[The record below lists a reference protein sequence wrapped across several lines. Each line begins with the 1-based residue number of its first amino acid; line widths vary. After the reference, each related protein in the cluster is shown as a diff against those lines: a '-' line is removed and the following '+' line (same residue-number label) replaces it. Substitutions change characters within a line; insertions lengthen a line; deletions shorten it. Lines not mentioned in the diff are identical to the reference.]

1 MPREMEGPPPMTD
14 DDLILAGDIGATKT
28 NLALFKR
35 ASFPGRALRQRKY
48 TNRQAGGL
56 TDLVASF
63 LAEGRE
69 KPTLACFGVAGPI
82 RNNRVRMTNLHWLI
96 DGRELAH
103 RFTIEKIFLINDL
116 VATAMG
122 APLLGTDEL
131 FSVNEGNKDPRG
143 NIGVIAPG
151 TGLGEA
157 FLLQENNRRLP
168 VASEGGHADFA
179 PRNRQQLAL
188 LDFLW
193 KRDQHVSVEKV
204 CSGIGLPN
212 IYAFLAASFPVSKDP
227 VVSQTARGEQ
237 TPRIVEAALVALKA
251 GDKDHIC
258 VRTIAVFFDVLAA
271 EAANVALKALTTG
284 GIYIGGGLCP
294 RMLPVLLTDRFM
306 DLFVRGVYRE
316 MLAEI
321 PVSIILNAK
330 TALLGAAAYGLER
343 SAQ

>member
-1 MPREMEGPPPMTD
+1 MTD

-28 NLALFKR
+28 NLALFER
-35 ASFPGRALRQRKY
+35 ASFPKKVLRETKY
-48 TNRQAGGL
+48 KNREFFGI
-56 TDLVASF
+56 TDIVASF

-69 KPTLACFGVAGPI
+69 KPTLACFGVAGPV
-82 RNNRVRMTNLHWLI
+82 RNNRVRMTNLNWLI
-96 DGRELAH
+96 DGRELAR
-103 RFTIEKIFLINDL
+103 RFTIGKIFLINDL

-122 APLLGTDEL
+122 APLLGEDEL
-131 FSVNEGNKDPRG
+131 FPVNAGKKDPMG

-157 FLLQENNRRLP
+157 FLLQENNRRLA

-179 PRNRQQLAL
+179 PRNRQQLEL

-193 KRDQHVSVEKV
+193 KREQHVSIEKV

-212 IYAFLAASFPVSKDP
+212 IHAYLAASSPGSEDP
-227 VVSQTARGEQ
+227 VVSQAAQGEQ
-237 TPRIVEAALVALKA
+237 TPCIVQTALAALEA
-251 GDKDHIC
+251 GDQDHIC
-258 VRTIAVFFDVLAA
+258 LRTISVFFDVLAA
-271 EAANVALKALTTG
+271 EAANLALKVLSTG

-294 RMLPVLLTDRFM
+294 RMLPVLQTDRFM
-306 DLFVRGVYRE
+306 DIFVRGVYRE

>member
-1 MPREMEGPPPMTD
+1 MTD
-14 DDLILAGDIGATKT
+14 DGLILAGDIGGTKT
-28 NLALFKR
+28 NLALYPQV
-35 ASFPGRALRQRKY
+35 SFPGKPLRERKY
-48 TNRQAGGL
+48 INKQATSF
-56 TDLVASF
+56 TDLIASF

-69 KPTLACFGVAGPI
+69 KPTLACFGVAGPV
-82 RNNRVRMTNLHWLI
+82 RNNRVRMTNLDWII
-96 DGRELAH
+96 DGRELAY

-122 APLLGTDEL
+122 APLLGEDEL
-131 FSVNEGNKDPRG
+131 FSVNAGKKDPVG

-179 PRNRQQLAL
+179 PRNRQQLEL
-188 LDFLW
+188 LNFLW
-193 KRDQHVSVEKV
+193 KRERHISVEKV

-212 IYAFLAASFPVSKDP
+212 IYAFLAASSPVSEDFA
-227 VVSQTARGEQ
+227 VSQAERGEQ
-237 TPRIVEAALVALKA
+237 TPLIVQAALAALKA
-251 GDKDHIC
+251 ENKGHIC
-258 VRTIAVFFDVLAA
+258 VRTLSVFFDILAA
-271 EAANVALKALTTG
+271 EAANVALKVLTTG

-294 RMLPVLLTDRFM
+294 RMLPVFTTDRFM

-330 TALLGAAAYGLER
+330 TALLGSAAYGIER